1 MKFHQNR
8 ITAVGVSLRGLDMNN
23 NVFSQELTDVIF
35 KILKNGDSVELKKEN
50 GKLVVVQ
57 IQRKVKNKTLING

>member
-1 MKFHQNR
+1 MKFHQSR

-23 NVFSQELTDVIF
+23 NVFSQELTDMIF

>member
-57 IQRKVKNKTLING
+57 IKRKVKNKTFING

>member
-1 MKFHQNR
+1 MKFHQSR
-8 ITAVGVSLRGLDMNN
+8 ITDVGVSLRGLDMNN

>member
-1 MKFHQNR
+1 
-8 ITAVGVSLRGLDMNN
+8 MNN

-57 IQRKVKNKTLING
+57 IKRKVKNKTFING

>member
-1 MKFHQNR
+1 MKFHQSH